1 MKGHGPTAC
10 APSFGH
16 YISDNAHYVIS
27 HPRDWRCDPCHDGS
41 MSERPLVI
49 VDIDGVLADVTH
61 RQHHLE
67 GSRRDWSA
75 FFAAAAEDS
84 LITAGAQAVL
94 DAAARGESVA
104 YLTGRPE
111 RLRSVTESWLTGHGL
126 PVDSELLVMR
136 PDRDRRPARLF
147 KVQAVRLL
155 AAAHTIQAV
164 WDDDPQVVDAV
175 RSAGFPAE
183 LVAWATPRAGAV
195 AEAQET
201 FGIT

>member
-1 MKGHGPTAC
+1 MKGHGPSAC
-10 APSFGH
+10 APSFCGKR
-16 YISDNAHYVIS
+16 SDNAHYVIYS
-27 HPRDWRCDPCHDGS
+27 LRDWRVVTCHDGS
-41 MSERPLVI
+41 MPERSLVI
-49 VDIDGVLADVTH
+49 VDVDGVLADVSH

-67 GSRRDWSA
+67 APRRDWSA
-75 FFAAAAEDS
+75 FFAAAADDS

-94 DAAARGESVA
+94 DAAARGQTVA

-111 RLRSVTESWLTGHGL
+111 RLRSVTESWLSGHGL

-147 KVQAVRLL
+147 KVGAVRLL
-155 AAAHTIQAV
+155 AATHPIHAV

-195 AEAQET
+195 TEAQET